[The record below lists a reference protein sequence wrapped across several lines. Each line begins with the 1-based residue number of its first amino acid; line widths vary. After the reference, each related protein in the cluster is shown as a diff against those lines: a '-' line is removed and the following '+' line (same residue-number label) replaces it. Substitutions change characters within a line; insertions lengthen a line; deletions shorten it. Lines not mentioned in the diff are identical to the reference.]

1 MQKAGR
7 AKKQRQPNEMNKE
20 NHFTTVCDEISAQ
33 KLCAG
38 MMPEWIWAC
47 WAGGLYGATSIQ
59 SDAHGLR
66 CYYLLSNLYCTAKNE
81 TIHQKIGFCT
91 EKLIFFKL
99 PRGISLAI
107 LR

>member
-38 MMPEWIWAC
+38 MMSQGARH
-47 WAGGLYGATSIQ
+47 AGREGFYIAAPSLQGAHRLYGAA
-59 SDAHGLR
+59 DAP
-66 CYYLLSNLYCTAKNE
+66 
-81 TIHQKIGFCT
+81 Q
-91 EKLIFFKL
+91 
-99 PRGISLAI
+99 
-107 LR
+107 